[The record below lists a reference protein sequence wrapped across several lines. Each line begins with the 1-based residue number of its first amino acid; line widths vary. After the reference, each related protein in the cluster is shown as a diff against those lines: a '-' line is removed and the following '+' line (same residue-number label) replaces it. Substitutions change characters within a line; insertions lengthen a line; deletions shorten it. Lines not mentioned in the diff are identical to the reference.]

1 MKEMH
6 LTPDLWVVSAKAIF
20 LPKIKV
26 WEEEIHFWKQEAMQL
41 KRLTILGAIRGKQED
56 KDMLHCLERQLMDFV
71 EIQIPPL
78 EQTMQPLERILEGK
92 ALGCQFR
99 KVEARIEQLRKTYYG
114 IKMQLLPFLT
124 KFISPSIW

>member
-1 MKEMH
+1 MH

-41 KRLTILGAIRGKQED
+41 KRLTVLGAIHGKQTD
-56 KDMLHCLERQLMDFV
+56 KELLIAIETQLIDFLQV
-71 EIQIPPL
+71 QIPPI
-78 EQTMQPLERILEGK
+78 EQAMQPLERILEGK

-99 KVEARIEQLRKTYYG
+99 SIEERIEQLRKTYYD
-114 IKMQLLPFLT
+114 IKMQLLPFIT
-124 KFISPSIW
+124 KFVSASIW